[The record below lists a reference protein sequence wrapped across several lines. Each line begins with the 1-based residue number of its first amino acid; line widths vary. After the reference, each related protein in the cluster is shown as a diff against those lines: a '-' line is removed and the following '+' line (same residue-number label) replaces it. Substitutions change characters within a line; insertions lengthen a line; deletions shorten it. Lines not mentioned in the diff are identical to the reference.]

1 MESDSRWCWDGPK
14 EGKRLRHTHWI
25 TLAACFWLLGSAGA
39 APDTLPVDLRTLTAE
54 ELYSRAYDQQRK
66 DPRLAQELARYALD
80 KAAGSDQM
88 EVRCR
93 ILSTLGVAHYYLG
106 EYSEALQNYQASLAL
121 AEELGNLELSANA
134 LNNIGILH
142 FVWGEHD
149 RALEFYFRAIA
160 LRMKQ
165 NDRDGLALGYNNV
178 ANVQQTAGNYDQAL
192 ENYRNALGLHMEL
205 GNEDMVAA
213 THNNL
218 GLLQYDMERYQI
230 SKDHFETALVIERKN
245 QDTPGMALSLN
256 NLGQVLEAEGQL
268 DDALESYRQA
278 LAIREELEDRQ
289 GVSVCLHNIGSV
301 LAAKGNLPEAITYLE
316 RALALAKELKV
327 QELIRDDLL
336 GLSRAHALAG
346 DHEKALVYHQRYKEA
361 HDEIFT
367 RDRAQQMAM
376 AETRFQVGLKDQE
389 IEALTREKEIEEFRR
404 QILLVV
410 AALSLGILLL
420 LLNRYLF
427 QKGAHGAIRQA
438 NQALQEAHADLA
450 QASRDQLAHVA
461 RVATMG
467 ELAAAFAHELNQPL
481 AAIKVNARA
490 GSNFLDRENPD
501 PEETLAALED
511 IGSDAERAQQII
523 RRLRRMMRKGEI
535 RRESLDI
542 EEVATSAASFLD
554 SEFGKTVVALEWA
567 FSGDLPEVRGDRI
580 QLQQVVLNLL
590 QNALAVAEGTTEAKV
605 KVATALEGDMVVLE
619 VSDSGP
625 LVEDEVFS
633 DLFEPFFTTKQEG
646 LGMGLPICRT
656 IMETHG
662 GTITA
667 RRNQGTGLTLR
678 LTLPVG

>member
-1 MESDSRWCWDGPK
+1 MRFLSALLSLYLLVSPGRICAVPESD
-14 EGKRLRHTHWI
+14 
-25 TLAACFWLLGSAGA
+25 
-39 APDTLPVDLRTLTAE
+39 PVISPEVTAE
-54 ELYSRAYDQQRK
+54 ELHAQAMDQMRN
-66 DPRLAQELARYALD
+66 DPRQALALAGRAEEKAKASGLEEIHCRALS
-80 KAAGSDQM
+80 AMG
-88 EVRCR
+88 
-93 ILSTLGVAHYYLG
+93 IAHYYLG
-106 EYSEALQNYQASLAL
+106 EYPEALNRYEESLAL
-121 AEELGNLELSANA
+121 AEKIGNLDLQANA
-134 LNNIGILH
+134 LNNTGIIYY
-142 FVWGEHD
+142 VWGEHD
-149 RALEFYFRAIA
+149 QALERYYRTIA
-160 LRMKQ
+160 LRIEK
-165 NDRDGLALGYNNV
+165 DDKDGLARGYNNV
-178 ANVQQTAGNYDQAL
+178 ANVYQTAGQYEQAL
-192 ENYRNALGLHMEL
+192 ENYEKALGFHLEL
-205 GNEDMVAA
+205 GNEGMVAA
-213 THNNL
+213 MHNNI
-218 GLLQYDMERYQI
+218 GLLQYDMEQYETSRG
-230 SKDHFETALVIERKN
+230 HFETALVILKRTEDRH
-245 QDTPGMALSLN
+245 GMALSLN
-256 NLGQVLEAEGQL
+256 NLGQVQEAEGQL
-268 DDALESYRQA
+268 DEALESYRHS
-278 LAIREELEDRQ
+278 LKLREELEDRQ
-289 GVSVCLHNIGSV
+289 GVSVCLQNIGSV

-336 GLSRAHALAG
+336 SLSRAHALAG
-346 DHEKALVYHQRYKEA
+346 DHEQALIYHRRYKEA

-404 QILLVV
+404 QILLVT
-410 AALSLGILLL
+410 AALSLGILIL

-427 QKGAHGAIRQA
+427 QKRAHTAIRQA
-438 NQALQEAHADLA
+438 NQALQKAHADLA
-450 QASRDQLAHVA
+450 RASRDELAHVA

-490 GSNFLDRENPD
+490 GSNFLDRENPE
-501 PEETLAALED
+501 PEETLEALQD

-523 RRLRRMMRKGEI
+523 HRLRRMMRKGEI
-535 RRESLDI
+535 RRASLDI
-542 EEVATSAASFLD
+542 EEVATSAASFLE
-554 SEFGKTVVALEWA
+554 SEFGKTAVALEWT
-567 FSGDLPEVRGDRI
+567 FSGDLPEVKGDRI

-590 QNALAVAEGTTEAKV
+590 QNALVAAGGTPEAKV
-605 KVATALEGDMVVLE
+605 KVATAREGDLVVLE

-625 LVEDEVFS
+625 PIADEVFS